1 MGLTKAC
8 FATAT
13 PSLHKPLLA
22 TPKYQNY
29 YITLQHNKKT
39 IYTLLGIIPN
49 NLIMDYQ
56 TALNK
61 ATSLCVSSEKCEYDL
76 KEKLDKWAVDVSD
89 VIKIIEQLKKDDFI
103 NEKRYCNAFVKDKF
117 KFNRWGKT
125 KIAFMLRQ
133 KGISNQSI
141 ESAIDNI
148 DTDEYISVLTDILSA
163 KHKTIKDK
171 DPYQTKAKLY
181 NFAVSRGFENEVIK
195 EVIKR
200 IL

>member
-1 MGLTKAC
+1 
-8 FATAT
+8 
-13 PSLHKPLLA
+13 
-22 TPKYQNY
+22 
-29 YITLQHNKKT
+29 
-39 IYTLLGIIPN
+39 
-49 NLIMDYQ
+49 MDYQ

>member
-1 MGLTKAC
+1 
-8 FATAT
+8 
-13 PSLHKPLLA
+13 
-22 TPKYQNY
+22 
-29 YITLQHNKKT
+29 
-39 IYTLLGIIPN
+39 
-49 NLIMDYQ
+49 MDYQ

-76 KEKLDKWAVDVSD
+76 KEKLDKWSVDVSD

>member
-1 MGLTKAC
+1 
-8 FATAT
+8 
-13 PSLHKPLLA
+13 
-22 TPKYQNY
+22 
-29 YITLQHNKKT
+29 
-39 IYTLLGIIPN
+39 
-49 NLIMDYQ
+49 MDYQ

-61 ATSLCVSSEKCEYDL
+61 ATSLCVASEKCEYDL
-76 KEKLDKWAVDVSD
+76 KEKLDKWSVDVSD

-125 KIAFMLRQ
+125 KIVFMLRQ